1 MYPHFHGVRTRFQ
14 HSQNTLMRSDFIAKC
29 GQRSLYFCW
38 MMGEIIVNRH
48 ALNIALH
55 FQTAFCVNKCPQCST
70 GIFNTHAR
78 MMRRRNRHQ
87 AVTHIVLA
95 YNIPMHLCHFF
106 TLMEHSEF
114 RAIVFNALRIP
125 CLIATDILAFRPTP
139 HCQGLLYAFF
149 ACKRQ
154 NSPIVWNGA
163 NHVVEL
169 ALNGFQVIKNIRMV
183 KTNIINN

>member
-1 MYPHFHGVRTRFQ
+1 MYAHFHGVRTRFQ
-14 HSQNTLMRSDFIAKC
+14 HCQNTFIFPHFIAKC
-29 GQRSLYFCW
+29 GQCSLYFSR

-87 AVTHIVLA
+87 AVTHIVLT
-95 YNIPMHLCHFF
+95 YDIPMYLCHFF
-106 TLMEHSEF
+106 TLMEHGKF

-125 CLIATDILAFRPTP
+125 FLIVTDILAFRPTA
-139 HCQGLLYAFF
+139 H
-149 ACKRQ
+149 
-154 NSPIVWNGA
+154 
-163 NHVVEL
+163 
-169 ALNGFQVIKNIRMV
+169 
-183 KTNIINN
+183 